1 MKAPSGCEFG
11 EENARRDGTDAGRS
25 SDSQAGLQNAI
36 FEAIGFR
43 VVSLCRL
50 ARY

>member
-1 MKAPSGCEFG
+1 MMAPSGCEFG
-11 EENARRDGTDAGRS
+11 EENAKRDDSDAGGS

-36 FEAIGFR
+36 FEAIGLM

-50 ARY
+50 ARC